1 MLDVR
6 TENTRRKHP
15 HDDAPDTAALF
26 RRIAALPDGPEK
38 TALRQDA
45 VCAWMP
51 MATRLA
57 GRFRNRGESFA
68 DLEQVA
74 RLGLVRAVSRYDPEV
89 GTAFASYAVP
99 TIVGEVKRHFRDH
112 MWAVHVPRRA
122 KELRQQVHTANR
134 ELADSP
140 TSEGPA
146 VAEIAAHTGLSEQ
159 EVRRGQGA
167 LECFT
172 TQSLDASLDRFEDD
186 YPLAATLGRD
196 DPGFDRAIDRAS
208 LRPLVQALPEQER
221 RILYLRFFCDMTQR
235 RIGDELG
242 FSQMYISRLISA
254 TCARLRDQV
263 LAGAGAPHRV
273 VDRRGR
279 RPHGDR

>member
-1 MLDVR
+1 MPAVR
-6 TENTRRKHP
+6 TESNRRKHP

-57 GRFRNRGESFA
+57 RRFRNRGESFA

-74 RLGLVRAVSRYDPEV
+74 RLGLVRAVSRYDPEA

-112 MWAVHVPRRA
+112 TWAVHVPRRA
-122 KELRQQVHTANR
+122 KELRQQVHTAGR
-134 ELADSP
+134 ELGDSDD
-140 TSEGPA
+140 SRGPA
-146 VAEIAAHTGLSEQ
+146 VSEIAAHTGLSEQ
-159 EVRRGQGA
+159 EVRLGQGA

-172 TQSLDASLDRFEDD
+172 AQSLDAPLDRAEDD
-186 YPLAATLGRD
+186 FPLAATLGDD
-196 DPGFDRAIDRAS
+196 DPGFDRVIDRAV
-208 LRPLVQALPEQER
+208 LRPLLQALPERER
-221 RILYLRFFCDMTQR
+221 RLLYLRFFCEMTQS
-235 RIGDELG
+235 RIGEELG
-242 FSQMYISRLISA
+242 VSQMRISRLLSA
-254 TCARLRDQV
+254 TCARLRDQA
-263 LAGAGAPHRV
+263 LADPRPTAPRK
-273 VDRRGR
+273 G
-279 RPHGDR
+279 PAEAASTW

>member
-51 MATRLA
+51 MAARLA
-57 GRFRNRGESFA
+57 RQFRNRGEFLE

-74 RLGLVRAVSRYDPEV
+74 RLGLVKAVSRYDPEL

-112 MWAVHVPRRA
+112 LWAVHVPRRA
-122 KELRQQVHTANR
+122 KELRQQVRTAGR
-134 ELADSP
+134 ELGGSVNGL
-140 TSEGPA
+140 GPA
-146 VAEIAAHTGLSEQ
+146 ASEIAAHTGLSEQ

-196 DPGFDRAIDRAS
+196 DPGFDQVIDRAS
-208 LRPLVQALPEQER
+208 LRPLVEALPEQER
-221 RILYLRFFCDMTQR
+221 RILYLRFFRDMTQR

-242 FSQMYISRLISA
+242 VSQMYISRLIST

-273 VDRRGR
+273 MDQRTR
-279 RPHGDR
+279 RPHGHR